1 MRTLLVSTCPTTF
14 MAKSICII
22 GGGSSGWMTAAAFAV
37 RFPDWDITLVESE
50 WSKPIGV
57 GESTLGHFNRYL
69 DCLGIEDKDWMPA
82 CSATYKLS
90 IQFTNWK
97 NEGDVFQYPFGDFDF
112 SHGGF
117 LDWYHIHN
125 RYPEEFPDTTFAEF
139 YNPVSHLAAA
149 NKMVDKTEY
158 MPRYSRRWDA
168 AYHFDA
174 DKFGQW
180 LRENLCQKVTHV
192 YGDITGASHKHTGD
206 IAYLL
211 DDKGHQYHADYFI
224 DCTGFKSAILEG
236 MMGVPFLSFEDDLP
250 NDSAVAA
257 RVPYTDR
264 KNQMKNTTDGYAL
277 DNGWVWTIPL
287 WDRIGTGYV
296 YSSKFCSEE
305 QAEKEFR
312 EHIGWDGDV
321 KHIKFRHGKHKH
333 GWFKNVIGI
342 GLSYGFLEP
351 LESTGLFTTHEN
363 ILRLVDTFERRKG
376 KVTQIDIDGY
386 NHAVSYELEAMK
398 EFVYMHY
405 YLSPRDD
412 TPYWRYYTERSPL
425 TYEEMFDKVVRSPRM
440 YQEFLHCFNIANA
453 PKDLGGLVYIAA
465 GLGYHPLSPTDT
477 EYNFHKGEISQAEVD
492 HILFMYRKYKAS
504 VLKFVDSLPTHYE
517 FLLKN
522 IYGTDETEKTAC

>member
-1 MRTLLVSTCPTTF
+1 MR
-14 MAKSICII
+14 KICIV
-22 GGGSSGWMTAAAFAV
+22 GGGSSGWMTAAALSKK
-37 RFPDWDITLVESE
+37 FPKWDITLVESQH
-50 WSKPIGV
+50 SKPLGV

-69 DCLGIEDKDWMPA
+69 DCLGIDDKDWMPS
-82 CSATYKLS
+82 CKATYKLS

-97 NEGDVFQYPFGDFDF
+97 NEGDVFQYPFGDFDY
-112 SHGGF
+112 SRGGF

-125 RYPEEFPDTTFAEF
+125 FFPEQFPDTTFAEF
-139 YNPVSHLAAA
+139 YNPVSYLAAA
-149 NKMVDKTEY
+149 NKMCDEDPYFPNFSKQW
-158 MPRYSRRWDA
+158 SA

-174 DKFGQW
+174 DQFGQW
-180 LRENLCQKVTHV
+180 LRKNLCLNVTHH
-192 YGDITGASHKHTGD
+192 YADISGASLNDKGE

-211 DDKGHQYHADYFI
+211 DDEGYQYHADYFI

-236 MMGVPFLSFEDDLP
+236 YMGVPFISFEDDLP

-257 RVPYTDR
+257 RIPYTNR
-264 KNQMKNTTDGYAL
+264 REQMSNTTDGYAL
-277 DNGWVWTIPL
+277 GNGWVWTIPT

-296 YSSKFCSEE
+296 YSSKFCSQE

-312 EHIGWDGDV
+312 DHVKWDGEV
-321 KHIKFRHGKHKH
+321 KHIKFRHGKHKF
-333 GWFKNVIGI
+333 GWHKNVIGI

-363 ILRLVDTFERRKG
+363 ILRLVDTFERRNG
-376 KVTQIDIDGY
+376 KITQIDIDGY

-425 TYEEMFDKVVRSPRM
+425 TYEEMYDKVVRSPRL
-440 YQEFLHCFNIANA
+440 YQEFIHNFNIANA

-465 GLGYHPLSPTDT
+465 GLGYHPLTATDSIHT
-477 EYNFHKGEISQAEVD
+477 RNRREYPQAE
-492 HILFMYRKYKAS
+492 IESAARQFEKYKT
-504 VLKFVDSLPTHYE
+504 SLERHVAKLPSHYDY
-517 FLLKN
+517 LVKN
-522 IYGTDETEKTAC
+522 IYGVDEETQKTAC